1 MGCLKTEI
9 SALRFIIEY
18 VIVSISIIIF
28 TFSMASSGPL
38 GVSHEFFIW
47 TVIGVFLILIFPK
60 ILFSSTV
67 IECKDP
73 WLVTD
78 LKGEILHIREG
89 ADKKEAED
97 YMKKMH
103 GNDKI

>member
-9 SALRFIIEY
+9 SALRFVIEY
-18 VIVSISIIIF
+18 VIVSISIIVF
-28 TFSMASSGPL
+28 TFSMGLSSPL

-47 TVIGVFLILIFPK
+47 TVI
-60 ILFSSTV
+60 
-67 IECKDP
+67 ECKDP
-73 WLVTD
+73 WLITD
-78 LKGEILHIREG
+78 IHGEIIHIREG